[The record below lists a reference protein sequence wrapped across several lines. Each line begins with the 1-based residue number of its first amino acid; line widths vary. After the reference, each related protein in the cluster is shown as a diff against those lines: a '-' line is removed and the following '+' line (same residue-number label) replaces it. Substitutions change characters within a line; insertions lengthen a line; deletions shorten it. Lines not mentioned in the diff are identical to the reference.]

1 MTVVAT
7 DYDADLNGTVFYEI
21 DSFGNPPVDLS
32 GNMLFKINRETGLIQ
47 TSLGPSSLD
56 RERTSQYFVPIVA
69 KDRGIEQKSTT
80 ATVTIQISDINDQR
94 PQFVDV
100 SRKLSVFQIK
110 NKATLNHNQSVVRL
124 KTFKCSHCFL

>member
-21 DSFGNPPVDLS
+21 DSFGNPPVDLN

-47 TSLGPSSLD
+47 TSLGIDALD
-56 RERTSQYFVPIVA
+56 RERTAQYFVPIVA
-69 KDRGIEQKSTT
+69 KDRGVEQRSTT
-80 ATVTIQISDINDQR
+80 ATVTISISDINDQR

-100 SRKLSVFQIK
+100 SEKKVYL
-110 NKATLNHNQSVVRL
+110 
-124 KTFKCSHCFL
+124 

>member
-21 DSFGNPPVDLS
+21 DAFGNPPVDLS

-56 RERTSQYFVPIVA
+56 RERTAQYFVPIVA
-69 KDRGIEQKSTT
+69 KDRGVEQRSTS
-80 ATVTIQISDINDQR
+80 ATVTITISDINDQK

-100 SRKLSVFQIK
+100 SVCTAVYNFSI
-110 NKATLNHNQSVVRL
+110 
-124 KTFKCSHCFL
+124 